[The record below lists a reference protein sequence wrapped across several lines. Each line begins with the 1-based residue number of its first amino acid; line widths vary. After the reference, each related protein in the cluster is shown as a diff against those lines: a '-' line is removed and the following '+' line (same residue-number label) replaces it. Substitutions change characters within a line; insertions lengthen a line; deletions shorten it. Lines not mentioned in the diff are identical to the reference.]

1 MENQS
6 FKALQISESA
16 DKQYVRSIIQR
27 QILDLPVGEVLVR
40 VHYSALNYK
49 DALSSVGN
57 KGVTRNYPHTPG
69 IDAAGVVEA
78 SESTDFEIGDEVIV
92 TSYDLGMNTSGGLS
106 EYIRVPT
113 RWVVPLPAGLSMRE
127 AMINGTAGF
136 TAAMCINAL
145 INNGL
150 SVEKGKVLVTGSTG
164 GVGTLAVAMLKKLDF
179 EVTAVTGKPGAHE
192 FLNRVGASEILPREA
207 LDDKSGR
214 PMLKSVYAGVVD
226 TVGGNILATALKSL
240 TYGGAAAICGLVA
253 SPDLPTSVLPFI
265 LRGNSLFGIDS
276 AECPMTL
283 RKEIWQK
290 LANDYKPADLEML
303 ATEITL
309 EEVPEKLDLML
320 KGGAMGKY
328 LVKLID

>member
-1 MENQS
+1 MENKT
-6 FKALQISESA
+6 FKALQISEKS
-16 DKQYVRSIIQR
+16 DKQYDIEIIQR
-27 QILDLPVGEVLVR
+27 QVSDLPAGEVLIR

-69 IDAAGVVEA
+69 IDSAGIVE
-78 SESTDFEIGDEVIV
+78 ESQSSDFKVGDEVIV

-106 EYIRVPT
+106 EYIRVPA
-113 RWVVPLPAGLSMRE
+113 RWIVAMPAGLSMRE

-136 TAAMCINAL
+136 TAALCINAL

-150 SVEKGKVLVTGSTG
+150 SPDKGKVLVTGSTG
-164 GVGTLAVAMLKKLDF
+164 GVGIVAVAMLKKLGF
-179 EVTAVTGKPGAHE
+179 EVTAVTGKPEAQE
-192 FLNRVGASEILPREA
+192 FLLKVGATEIISRESM
-207 LDDKSGR
+207 DDKSGR

-265 LRGNSLFGIDS
+265 LRGNTLFGIDS
-276 AECPMTL
+276 AECPMPL
-283 RKEIWQK
+283 RQDIWQK
-290 LANDYKPADLEML
+290 LAADFKPADLELL

-309 EEVPEKLDLML
+309 EEVPQKLDLIL
-320 KGGAMGKY
+320 QGGAWGKS
-328 LVKLID
+328 LIKLF

>member
-1 MENQS
+1 MENKS
-6 FKALQISESA
+6 FKALKISENLEKHYS
-16 DKQYVRSIIQR
+16 KQIIQR
-27 QILDLPVGEVLVR
+27 QISELPAGEVLVR

-78 SESTDFEIGDEVIV
+78 SESSDFKVGDEVIV

-106 EYIRVPT
+106 EYIRVPAH
-113 RWVVPLPAGLSMRE
+113 WVVPMPTNLSMRE
-127 AMINGTAGF
+127 SMINGTAGF
-136 TAAMCINAL
+136 TAAMCINSL

-150 SVEKGKVLVTGSTG
+150 SIDKGKVLVTGSTG
-164 GVGTLAVAMLKKLDF
+164 GVGILAVAMLKKLGF
-179 EVTAVTGKPGAHE
+179 EITAVTGKSEAHE
-192 FLNRVGASEILPREA
+192 FLSKVGASEIVSRES

-240 TYGGAAAICGLVA
+240 NYGGAAAICGLVA
-253 SPDLPTSVLPFI
+253 SADLPTSVLPFI

-276 AECPMTL
+276 AEYPMSL
-283 RKEIWQK
+283 RKQIWQK
-290 LANDYKPADLEML
+290 LATDYKPLNLEL
-303 ATEITL
+303 LVTEITL

-328 LVKLID
+328 LVRLK